1 VFNNY
6 DPYDKIE
13 ELERDLALHAEYLQ
27 QFSEQL
33 NQQSVLIERIT
44 DAMKDISK
52 AISWLHIELEDIKGD
67 ERDIQ

>member
-1 VFNNY
+1 MFNNY

-44 DAMKDISK
+44 DAMRDISK
-52 AISWLHIELEDIKGD
+52 AISWLHIELENLRSD

>member
-44 DAMKDISK
+44 DAMRDISK
-52 AISWLHIELEDIKGD
+52 AISWLHIELENLRSD